1 TKSPQKLLN
10 DLTQIKQ
17 VNRSDLKA
25 FLTQDHT
32 SFTVLSVS
40 CKHIQSTN
48 RISVTLSKNSA
59 QSFYLDKPKI
69 AQQQP
74 ISNLSKPKD
83 DCLHDAQNCTYFQ
96 FFNSKEKKLY
106 TRFKDKVEENFEG
119 TKATNFDDKAEPFK
133 VLIQK
138 TPQEQASDFTLANQY
153 LAKLLR
159 QVRLK
164 VESRSPSY
172 KTISS
177 YLAKYLSKSF
187 HLRELYQDY
196 GFQKH
201 NKAYRFFKNLYQ
213 YDQKPVLLIGCHKLD
228 AATGQHLPRNQKV
241 FRHYNYQTQATTYF
255 YRANE
260 QLVGQVRKPFS
271 DKKHFRLGTRSL
283 NPLSLLNLATKHH
296 KKEAYL
302 FKKPKKPAVQSDFQE
317 FLIIR
322 LLLMCKSAEFTHIPL
337 EQDQVPKETGQCAG
351 TIYTHFTTKPVLR
364 FTFQPEQATVVR
376 SFIAKLDTYAL
387 EYDMTESKDFTAYPI
402 THDHQHQTTQ
412 QLDGLCGCEIRARN
426 QYLNN

>member
-1 TKSPQKLLN
+1 MTDLPLDIFTFYQLRLFLIAISVHWIKTLLPVEIAELIFLLY
-10 DLTQIKQ
+10 DLTEELRLPK
-17 VNRSDLKA
+17 
-25 FLTQDHT
+25 TQ
-32 SFTVLSVS
+32 
-40 CKHIQSTN
+40 QSLPLLQKSLPIRPKTN
-48 RISVTLSKNSA
+48 
-59 QSFYLDKPKI
+59 
-69 AQQQP
+69 
-74 ISNLSKPKD
+74 
-83 DCLHDAQNCTYFQ
+83 
-96 FFNSKEKKLY
+96 
-106 TRFKDKVEENFEG
+106 
-119 TKATNFDDKAEPFK
+119 
-133 VLIQK
+133 
-138 TPQEQASDFTLANQY
+138 
-153 LAKLLR
+153 
-159 QVRLK
+159 
-164 VESRSPSY
+164 
-172 KTISS
+172 
-177 YLAKYLSKSF
+177 
-187 HLRELYQDY
+187 
-196 GFQKH
+196 
-201 NKAYRFFKNLYQ
+201 
-213 YDQKPVLLIGCHKLD
+213 

>member
-1 TKSPQKLLN
+1 MTASTMPKTAPTSN
-10 DLTQIKQ
+10 SLTVK
-17 VNRSDLKA
+17 K
-25 FLTQDHT
+25 
-32 SFTVLSVS
+32 
-40 CKHIQSTN
+40 
-48 RISVTLSKNSA
+48 KNSILA
-59 QSFYLDKPKI
+59 LKI
-69 AQQQP
+69 K
-74 ISNLSKPKD
+74 L
-83 DCLHDAQNCTYFQ
+83 
-96 FFNSKEKKLY
+96 KKTL
-106 TRFKDKVEENFEG
+106 REP
-119 TKATNFDDKAEPFK
+119 KAEPFK

-412 QLDGLCGCEIRARN
+412 QLDGLCDLTCQKKEVANSYQINTFFLKLATDLLQETKEKTGLCP
-426 QYLNN
+426 LCNNFLTNLKDFSHNRKNLAHAKSLLTHQDLVEEMVTRIEKGEMPATEEF